1 MKIHKPGESIQDAN
15 LALQMLKDGNDRYL
29 DRQLMDRSTYDE
41 DREILAKGQT
51 PFAVVV
57 TCSDSRVVPEIYFD
71 VHKGSIFVIRNA
83 GNIADTTALGSLEYA
98 VEVLGAKLIVVV
110 GHSACGAVEAAC
122 TGDPLPPN
130 IQHIIDHIKP
140 AVEKSGGDV
149 GVCID
154 VNVGVMVDKI
164 TNNEFVK
171 KNNAMVVGARFDI
184 HNGNV
189 VWLQEL

>member
-1 MKIHKPGESIQDAN
+1 MKIHQPGESIQDAN
-15 LALQMLKDGNDRYL
+15 VALQMLKEGNERYL
-29 DRQLMDRSTYDE
+29 SGPLMDRSTYDE
-41 DREILAKGQT
+41 DREVFAEGQT

-98 VEVLGAKLIVVV
+98 IEVLGVKLVVVV

-122 TGDPLPPN
+122 AGDPLPAN

-140 AVEKSGGDV
+140 AVEKSDGDV

-154 VNVGVMVDKI
+154 TNVDIMADKI
-164 TNNEFVK
+164 SNNEFVK
-171 KNNAMVVGARFDI
+171 KNSVMVVGARFDL
-184 HNGNV
+184 HSGEV
-189 VWLQEL
+189 VWL